1 MRTGAILARRSAAF
15 LAAGALLLAAG
26 CGGTSPGRLAQEAN
40 LANGKQLFVDRCG
53 SCHTLARAGTT
64 GTTGPNLDAAFRQSR
79 LDGFTTGTIAGIV
92 HEQILYPAIN
102 GKMPPKIV
110 KGSKAQDI
118 AAYVG
123 RVAGI
128 PGKDAGRLAALG
140 VKKAEGTATAKN
152 GTLEI
157 DVAPAGLA
165 YVAKDA
171 KASAGQITIES
182 KNPQPT
188 PHDIAIAGNGV
199 TDKGPVVTSG
209 GISKFSADLKPGSYT
224 FYCTVPG
231 HRQGGM
237 VGKLVVQ

>member
-1 MRTGAILARRSAAF
+1 MRRGAIHARRAAAV
-15 LAAGALLLAAG
+15 LAAGALLVTAG
-26 CGGTSPGRLAQEAN
+26 CGGTNPGKLAEEAN
-40 LANGKQLFVDRCG
+40 LAHGKQLFVDKCG

-64 GTTGPNLDAAFRQSR
+64 GTTGPSLDAAFRQSR

-92 HEQILYPAIN
+92 HEQILYPALN
-102 GKMPPKIV
+102 GKMPAKLFEGDNAKDV
-110 KGSKAQDI
+110 

-140 VKKAEGTATAKN
+140 VKKATGTATAKN

-157 DVAPAGLA
+157 DVAAAGLA

-171 KASAGQITIES
+171 KAPGGQLTIES

-188 PHDIAIAGNGV
+188 PHDIAIEGNGV
-199 TDKGPVVTSG
+199 NDKGPVVQSG
-209 GISKFSADLKPGSYT
+209 GISKFSANLKPGTYT
-224 FYCTVPG
+224 FYCSVPG

-237 VGKLVVQ
+237 VGTLVVQ